1 MESYF
6 EKITELLTQARIE
19 ETTRVCT
26 EIGVPVKNSDGSFRN
41 TYDVLNDLM
50 GKCKD

>member
-6 EKITELLTQARIE
+6 KKITELLTQDRIE
-19 ETTRVCT
+19 EDTRACT
-26 EIGVPVKNSDGSFRN
+26 WIGVPVKNLDGSFRN